1 MSTGF
6 DFTKLDLS
14 GVEDVRQSSISIKPG
29 VYNSTITGA
38 EIRDDAKGC
47 KRLYLEWTVNE
58 NGGKARENFI
68 LFRPER
74 LPDYYDGYV
83 KEGMQKLKSICKN
96 GGLPNPDKPG
106 DVANL
111 KGLQMS
117 VTYEIPWKNDKKR
130 NNEKFQTWLNEQGDE
145 VKNACEPKRYGAY
158 GPLKNGADGHPAV
171 IIQQDHMDNGS
182 GAPIPPPDLN
192 DNLDGLVPDEP
203 PPF

>member
-1 MSTGF
+1 MSF

-14 GVEDVRQSSISIKPG
+14 GLRMLDSHQSQLSQ
-29 VYNSTITGA
+29 VFNSTITGA

-74 LPDYYDGYV
+74 LPDYYDNYV

-130 NNEKFQTWLNEQGDE
+130 NNEKFQTWLNDKDEE

-158 GPLKNGADGHPAV
+158 GPLKNGADGQPA
-171 IIQQDHMDNGS
+171 IIIEQDHMDNGS
-182 GAPIPPPDLN
+182 GAYRHRLERQ
-192 DNLDGLVPDEP
+192 LRWACSDEP

>member
-1 MSTGF
+1 MSF

-14 GVEDVRQSSISIKPG
+14 GVEDVRQSGIKVEPG
-29 VYNSTITGA
+29 VYNSTVTAA
-38 EIRDDAKGC
+38 EIRDDAHGC

-58 NGGKARENFI
+58 TGGRARESFV
-68 LFRPER
+68 LFRPQG
-74 LPDYYDGYV
+74 LDDYYDDFV

-96 GGLPNPDKPG
+96 GGLSNPDKPG

-117 VTYEIPWKNDKKR
+117 VTYEIPKKKDPKR
-130 NNEKFQTWLNEQGDE
+130 GNEKFYTWLNDQGKE
-145 VKNACEPKRYGAY
+145 VDNACEPKRFGAY
-158 GPLKNGADGHPAV
+158 GPLKNGVDKQPV
-171 IIQQDHMDNGS
+171 IIIEQDHMDNGS
-182 GAPIPPPDLN
+182 GAPIPPTLN

>member
-1 MSTGF
+1 MSF

-14 GVEDVRQSSISIKPG
+14 GVEMLDSHQSQLSQ
-29 VYNSTITGA
+29 VFTIQRSPV

-74 LPDYYDGYV
+74 LPDYYDNYV

-117 VTYEIPWKNDKKR
+117 VTYEIPEERQKTKQRK
-130 NNEKFQTWLNEQGDE
+130 
-145 VKNACEPKRYGAY
+145 V
-158 GPLKNGADGHPAV
+158 
-171 IIQQDHMDNGS
+171 S
-182 GAPIPPPDLN
+182 DLA
-192 DNLDGLVPDEP
+192 E
-203 PPF
+203 